1 MIRDYWAT
9 PEAVG
14 APVIDPSS
22 YDRDIHRDDLRGHC
36 GPDHLCV
43 TFPHFS
49 TAADHAHDPRLL
61 SPEEIA
67 ERVGRLEAR
76 EAARVYA
83 DHPPEGFARLRD
95 IPARLGR
102 NAIKKAVGRGAIEA
116 VMVGGAY
123 YCRPEDVV
131 RYCSECHRGRR

>member
-9 PEAVG
+9 PEPVP
-14 APVIDPSS
+14 APIIAPSS
-22 YDRDIHRDDLRGHC
+22 YDRDIRRGTLGEHC
-36 GPDHLCV
+36 GPDHLCI

-61 SPEEIA
+61 TPEEIA
-67 ERVGRLEAR
+67 ERVKRLEAI
-76 EAARVYA
+76 ASARIYA

-102 NAIKKAVGRGAIEA
+102 NAIKKAVGRGAIQA

-123 YCRPEDVV
+123 YCRPEDVAK
-131 RYCSECHRGRR
+131 YCSECHRGRR